1 MSDRAVS
8 DRVVVS
14 INAHVAEVMLNRAD
28 KFNALDMQ
36 MFEALG
42 EAADRLAADAKVR
55 AVVLH
60 GAGANFCAG
69 IDLDVLSDTDTDFGA
84 ALRSPIAPSAANVFQ
99 RAAYAWRELPVPV
112 ICAVTGVTFGGGM
125 QIALGADIRYAAPDA
140 QMSIMESKWG
150 LIPDMAISTTLRHL
164 VTPDC
169 AKDLAWSG
177 RVFGA
182 DEALAMGI
190 ITAIADDPL
199 AMARGFARDCA
210 QKSPEAIRGVK
221 ALVNGA
227 WQLSEAASLALE
239 AELQGGIIG
248 GENQLEAVRANLA
261 KTKPEFKD

>member
-1 MSDRAVS
+1 MTDRIIVS
-8 DRVVVS
+8 VD
-14 INAHVAEVMLNRAD
+14 AHVAEVMLNRAD
-28 KFNALDMQ
+28 KYNALDMR

-42 EAADRLAADAKVR
+42 EAADQVVADANIR
-55 AVVLH
+55 AVVLY
-60 GAGANFCAG
+60 GAGGNFCAG
-69 IDLDVLSDTDTDFGA
+69 IDLDVLSDADTDFAA

-112 ICAVTGVTFGGGM
+112 ICAVTGVTFGGGL
-125 QIALGADIRYAAPDA
+125 QIALGADIRYAAPDT

-169 AKDLAWSG
+169 AKELAWSG
-177 RVFGA
+177 RVFSA

-190 ITAIADDPL
+190 VTAVADDPL

-227 WQLSEAASLALE
+227 WQLSDAAALELEAA
-239 AELQGGIIG
+239 LQGGIIG

-261 KTKPEFKD
+261 KRKPEFKD